1 MGSCGRGAPLNGF
14 SLKPRTR
21 PCPMERTMPEK
32 ANSEGGWVCKNRSNK
47 QKEENCFEQKL
58 ILRFH

>member
-1 MGSCGRGAPLNGF
+1 
-14 SLKPRTR
+14 
-21 PCPMERTMPEK
+21 MERTMPEK